1 VQRAVTPR
9 IGGEAGGGAA
19 GAADRRRQAEALA
32 RVRRRR
38 FLAEA
43 ALALALPWL
52 AWASGLAGALAAG
65 LGTLPLWP
73 RTALVVATLLFAY
86 RLALLPLDYVAGY
99 RLSLRY
105 GLTTQTTAAWLL
117 DWLKV
122 TALSLLLGTFLALL
136 LYACVDYLGASWWW
150 VYGLVLSAGIV
161 LLSYVAPY
169 VLLPLFFRLRPLDAG
184 PLTER
189 IDALFAAV
197 GVAKP
202 RIAAIDLS
210 TRTTAANAAVI
221 GLGSSRRVVLG
232 DTLLAHF
239 GLDEIETVVA
249 HELGHHVHADV
260 WRAIGA
266 MLVAVWAGLAVAAWV
281 LDPLLRQLGIDWR
294 ALAAFP
300 LLVLLVELGALV
312 ALPALN
318 AVSRGIERS
327 ADRYALEVTRK
338 PAAYV
343 AAMRKLESQ
352 NLVESQP
359 PRWAEWL
366 LYTHPPVEQ
375 RVRAAEAYGATLAG
389 GAPRA

>member
-1 VQRAVTPR
+1 MVVGEVARPR
-9 IGGEAGGGAA
+9 MGGESGSGAGGD
-19 GAADRRRQAEALA
+19 ADRRRQAEALGRA
-32 RVRRRR
+32 RRRR

-52 AWASGLAGALAAG
+52 AWATGLAGGLAAG
-65 LGTLPLWP
+65 LGPLPLWP
-73 RTALVVATLLFAY
+73 RTAVVVAILLFAY
-86 RLALLPLDYVAGY
+86 RLALVPLDYLVGY

-105 GLTTQTTAAWLL
+105 GLTTQTTAAWLI

-122 TALSLLLGTFLALL
+122 TALSLLLCTFLALL
-136 LYACVDYLGASWWW
+136 LYACVDFLGASWWW
-150 VYGLVLSAGIV
+150 AYGLVLSAGIV
-161 LLSYVAPY
+161 LLAYVAPY
-169 VLLPLFFRLRPLDAG
+169 VLLPLFFRLRPLKAG

-189 IDALFAAV
+189 IDGLFAGV
-197 GVAKP
+197 GVPKP

-232 DTLLAHF
+232 DTLLEHF

-249 HELGHHVHADV
+249 HELGHPMHADV
-260 WRAIGA
+260 WRGIGA

-281 LDPLLRQLGIDWR
+281 LDPLLHQLGVDWR

-300 LLVLLVELGALV
+300 LLVLLVEVGALM

-327 ADRYALEVTRK
+327 ADRYALEVSRK

-343 AAMRKLESQ
+343 AAMR
-352 NLVESQP
+352 
-359 PRWAEWL
+359 
-366 LYTHPPVEQ
+366 
-375 RVRAAEAYGATLAG
+375 
-389 GAPRA
+389 